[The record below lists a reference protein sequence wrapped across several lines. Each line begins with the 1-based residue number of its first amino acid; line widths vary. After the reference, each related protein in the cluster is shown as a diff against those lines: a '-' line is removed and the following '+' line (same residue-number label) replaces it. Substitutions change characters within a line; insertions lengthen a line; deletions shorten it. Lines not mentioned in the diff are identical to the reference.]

1 MRNGGTN
8 GRWRELTRDGELMR
22 NGVSNEKL
30 GELMKYGGTNERW
43 MEVTRDGG
51 S

>member
-1 MRNGGTN
+1 M
-8 GRWRELTRDGELMR
+8 D
-22 NGVSNEKL
+22 GVSNEKL